1 MELKQYWNLILKWK
15 WLIVIGVLLAGGTAF
30 LISRSMTPMYQ
41 ATTRLLVTPGSPQVS
56 ESYSSVV
63 ASERLALT
71 YAQLLKSKPLV
82 EETYRRLNGMQMA
95 GERASGPGADSSF
108 PLPLSLIRP
117 WVEWGLN
124 WLGLSDVGDSA
135 ATPQIPDLYVSAEP
149 IRDTQLINL
158 RAEGTDPVWI
168 TEAINTLVEVFIEW
182 QKGVQQSRYSES
194 KANLLSGMERVQADI
209 EETESRFQALEA
221 LGDMADRNELSR
233 LQDQLAQYRNNY
245 AALLNSYS
253 NIDLA
258 EANSGATVTVVSPA
272 VVPTA
277 PVRPR
282 VMMNTLLAA
291 VLGGLAAV
299 GIAFLIEY
307 LDDTVKTQ
315 DDLRTA
321 DLNLLAAVQRAPRNR
336 GNGDDELYAMS
347 QPNSLISESYRTLRT
362 NLQFSSLDKPLRSLV
377 VTSALAAEGKTTTAA
392 NLAVVLAQDGKRV
405 VLVDADLRRPNI
417 HKLLG
422 LPNRAG
428 LTIALVDDPVA
439 LGGYIRDTEVENLRV
454 LTAGPVP
461 PNPQEMLGSKRMA
474 DLLDKL
480 KESADI
486 VIVDTPPALAV
497 ADANVLATR
506 TDGVLLIVN
515 TGHTRRGAIQQA
527 VDGLRKVGS
536 NLVGGVLNM
545 VPTRKGGGYYYQYH
559 YYYSDYR
566 QDADTSSRR
575 RRTGNTSRRGG
586 RTRSP
591 DVQPEPA
598 KSRG

>member
-15 WLIVIGVLLAGGTAF
+15 WLIVVGVLLAGGTAF
-30 LISRSMTPMYQ
+30 LISRSMTPVYQ
-41 ATTRLLVTPGSPQVS
+41 ATTRLLVTPGSPQAS

-63 ASERLALT
+63 ASERLART
-71 YAQLLKSKPLV
+71 YAQLLKSKPLI
-82 EETYRRLNGMQMA
+82 EDTYQRLNGARLAEADTARSAA
-95 GERASGPGADSSF
+95 GSSL
-108 PLPLSLIRP
+108 PLPLGLFRP
-117 WVEWGLN
+117 WVEGLLGR
-124 WLGLSDVGDSA
+124 LGLMELEDRPASEKMLA
-135 ATPQIPDLYVSAEP
+135 YTISAEP
-149 IRDTQLINL
+149 VRDTQLINL

-168 TEAINTLVEVFIEW
+168 TEATNTLVEVFIEW
-182 QKGVQQSRYSES
+182 QKGVQQSRYAES
-194 KANLLSGMERVQADI
+194 KAKLLAGMDRVQADI
-209 EETESRFQALEA
+209 EEIESLFRALEA
-221 LGDMADRNELSR
+221 EGDTADRNELTR
-233 LQDQLAQYRNNY
+233 MQDQLAQYRNSY

-282 VMMNTLLAA
+282 IMMNTLLAA

-336 GNGDDELYAMS
+336 NNGDDDLYATG

-362 NLQFSSLDKPLRSLV
+362 NLQFSSLDKPLRTLV

-417 HKLLG
+417 HRLLG

-428 LTIALVDDPVA
+428 LTIALVDDPAA
-439 LGGYIRDTEVENLRV
+439 LGGYVRDTEVDNLRV

-474 DLLDKL
+474 DVLDKL
-480 KESADI
+480 KEDADV
-486 VIVDTPPALAV
+486 VIIDTPPALAV
-497 ADANVLATR
+497 SDAKVLATR
-506 TDGVLLIVN
+506 TDGVLLVVN
-515 TGHTRRGAIQQA
+515 TGHTRRGAVQQA
-527 VDGLRKVGS
+527 VEGMRKVGA

-545 VPTRKGGGYYYQYH
+545 VPTRKGGGYYYQYY

-566 QDADTSSRR
+566 QDDDRSGRRSRAGSTR
-575 RRTGNTSRRGG
+575 RRGG